1 MRPPAGAPG
10 GEPGRPDPP
19 AHDLPVSRLGWRS
32 WLREIVLAVGS
43 RPLRVA
49 LTVAGTVLGIATL
62 VAVLGLTTSAQG
74 QISDRFSFLRATA
87 VEIQPLDLQYG
98 IGGFTP
104 DGVARVAGI
113 DGVNATGVAWE
124 LSTNGSFTVSRTVVR
139 DRLGRPP
146 AVGIFAASDGML
158 EASQASLRE
167 GRSFDRFCV
176 ERECR
181 VAVLGSVAADRLGVT
196 MSHPDANV
204 FIDGVAFRVVG
215 IFDDISHNTSMLG
228 GVIVPPT
235 TALALWGEPKQ
246 TPWMTI
252 DTRIGAAAVVGEQAP
267 YALRPERMDAYT
279 VSTPPDPRQ
288 LQETVGGDL
297 TTLFLAL
304 AGITLLVGAFGITNL
319 TTVSVM
325 ERIPEIGLRRALG
338 ATPRHIG
345 AQFVGESSILG
356 LIGGL
361 IGAPIGIAVVV
372 AVCLAREWTAIVPPW
387 LLATPTL
394 GLAIGLVAGIYP
406 ALRAARIEPVAALQR

>member
-1 MRPPAGAPG
+1 MS
-10 GEPGRPDPP
+10 PDSRE
-19 AHDLPVSRLGWRS
+19 LPTSRLGWRR
-32 WLREIVLAVGS
+32 WLGEIVLAVGS

-87 VEIQPLDLQYG
+87 VEVQPLDLQYG
-98 IGGFTP
+98 VGGFSP
-104 DGVARVAGI
+104 EGVARVAGI
-113 DGVNATGVAWE
+113 DGVNAVGVAWE
-124 LSTNGSFTVSRTVVR
+124 LSTKDSFTVSRTVVR

-146 AVGIFAASDGML
+146 ALGIFAASDGLL
-158 EASQASLRE
+158 EASQAGMRE

-196 MSHPDANV
+196 MSHPDVNV
-204 FIDGVAFRVVG
+204 FIDGVAFRVIG
-215 IFDDISHNTSMLG
+215 IFDDISRNTSMLG
-228 GVIVPPT
+228 GVIVPHT

-246 TPWMTI
+246 TPWMTV

-279 VSTPPDPRQ
+279 VVTPPDPRQ

-345 AQFVGESSILG
+345 AQFVGESSVLG

-361 IGAPIGIAVVV
+361 IGAPAGIAVVV
-372 AVCLAREWTAIVPPW
+372 LVCLARQWTAVVPPW
-387 LLATPTL
+387 LLATPVL
-394 GLAIGLVAGIYP
+394 GLAIGLLAGIYP
-406 ALRAARIEPVAALQR
+406 ALRASRIEPVAALQR

>member
-1 MRPPAGAPG
+1 MS
-10 GEPGRPDPP
+10 PDSRE
-19 AHDLPVSRLGWRS
+19 LPTSRLGWRR
-32 WLREIVLAVGS
+32 WLGEIVLAVGS

-87 VEIQPLDLQYG
+87 VEVQPLDLQYG
-98 IGGFTP
+98 VGGFSP
-104 DGVARVAGI
+104 EGVARVAGI
-113 DGVNATGVAWE
+113 DGVNAVGVAWE
-124 LSTNGSFTVSRTVVR
+124 LSTKDSFTVSRTVVR

-146 AVGIFAASDGML
+146 ALGIFAASDGML
-158 EASQASLRE
+158 EASQAGMRE

-196 MSHPDANV
+196 MSHPDVNV
-204 FIDGVAFRVVG
+204 FIDGVSFRVIG
-215 IFDDISHNTSMLG
+215 IFDDISRNTSMLG
-228 GVIVPPT
+228 GVIVPHT

-246 TPWMTI
+246 TPWMTV
-252 DTRIGAAAVVGEQAP
+252 DTRIGAAAVVGEQVP

-279 VSTPPDPRQ
+279 VVTPSVSRQ

-297 TTLFLAL
+297 TALFLAL

-338 ATPRHIG
+338 ATPRLIG
-345 AQFVGESSILG
+345 AQFVGESSVLG

-361 IGAPIGIAVVV
+361 IGAPA
-372 AVCLAREWTAIVPPW
+372 
-387 LLATPTL
+387 
-394 GLAIGLVAGIYP
+394 
-406 ALRAARIEPVAALQR
+406 

>member
-1 MRPPAGAPG
+1 MRPPAEAPG
-10 GEPGRPDPP
+10 GEPARPSPP
-19 AHDLPVSRLGWRS
+19 APDLPVSRLGWRS
-32 WLREIVLAVGS
+32 WLGEIVLAVGS

-98 IGGFTP
+98 VGGFTP

-113 DGVNATGVAWE
+113 DGVNAAGVAWE

-146 AVGIFAASDGML
+146 AVGIFAASDGLL
-158 EASQASLRE
+158 EASRASLRE
-167 GRSFDRFCV
+167 GRGFDRFCV

-196 MSHPDANV
+196 MSHPDVNV

-215 IFDDISHNTSMLG
+215 IFDDISRNTSMLG
-228 GVIVPPT
+228 GVIVPHT

-267 YALRPERMDAYT
+267 YALRPERMDAHT

-288 LQETVGGDL
+288 LQE
-297 TTLFLAL
+297 
-304 AGITLLVGAFGITNL
+304 
-319 TTVSVM
+319 
-325 ERIPEIGLRRALG
+325 
-338 ATPRHIG
+338 
-345 AQFVGESSILG
+345 
-356 LIGGL
+356 
-361 IGAPIGIAVVV
+361 
-372 AVCLAREWTAIVPPW
+372 
-387 LLATPTL
+387 
-394 GLAIGLVAGIYP
+394 
-406 ALRAARIEPVAALQR
+406 PVAET